1 MNNQD
6 LDRFKLSRTDTQGS
20 RKRSRWLIVG
30 GAILLAGAVLFM
42 ARGRESVVETVTVGT
57 AYPSQGY
64 AMLNAS
70 GYVTANRRAAV
81 ASKGSGRLEWLGV
94 EEGSVVKQGDIV
106 ARLENKDM
114 QANVNQSQANVNAA
128 RAKREQAQ
136 AESRDAQS
144 ALQRA
149 KDLLGKNFIAQS
161 AYDTALARNDKAH
174 AAVSVAS
181 AEIKMAEAGLH
192 GSQVAYDYTLIRAP
206 FDGVVLTKHANVGD
220 VITPFA
226 SASESKGAVVTLADM
241 TTLEVE
247 VDVSESS
254 LHKVAVNQPC
264 EILLDAIPDA
274 RFRGEVSRIV
284 PTVDRAK
291 ATVLVKVRFIDKDSR
306 VLPDMSAK
314 VAFLTQAIDPT
325 QNKPVVALT
334 KKALAQRDGQAVVF
348 VVDKG
353 VAKQTRITP
362 GNAIGDLLEIK
373 AGLKGGETVV
383 INPASELK
391 DGARVKT
398 NVK

>member
-1 MNNQD
+1 MNNQEFA
-6 LDRFKLSRTDTQGS
+6 RFKLNRTNTQSS
-20 RKRSRWLIVG
+20 RKRYRWWIV
-30 GAILLAGAVLFM
+30 AGALLVVAAIFFM
-42 ARGRESVVETVTVGT
+42 ARGSEHAVETVTVGT

-64 AMLNAS
+64 AMLNAT

-94 EEGSVVKQGDIV
+94 EEGSAVKQGDIV

-114 QANVNQSQANVNAA
+114 QANVSQSEANVRAA

-136 AESRDAQS
+136 AEWKDAQA
-144 ALQRA
+144 ALHRA

-161 AYDTALARNDKAH
+161 AYDTALARHDKAL

-181 AEIKMAEAGLH
+181 AEIKMAEASLR
-192 GSQVAYDYTLIRAP
+192 GSQVAYEYTLIRAP

-241 TTLEVE
+241 ATLEVE

-291 ATVLVKVRFIDKDSR
+291 ATVLVKVRFVDKDSR

-314 VAFLTQAIDPT
+314 VAFLTQAIEPA

-353 VAKQTRITP
+353 LVKQTRITP

-383 INPASELK
+383 TNPATDLK
-391 DGARVKT
+391 DGARVKAG
-398 NVK
+398 VK

>member
-6 LDRFKLSRTDTQGS
+6 LARFKLSRTDTQGS
-20 RKRSRWLIVG
+20 PKRRWWIVA
-30 GAILLAGAVLFM
+30 GALLLAGAVLFM
-42 ARGRESVVETVTVGT
+42 ARGGKSTVETVTVGS

-64 AMLNAS
+64 AMLNAT

-94 EEGSVVKQGDIV
+94 EEGSAVKQGDII

-114 QANVNQSQANVNAA
+114 QANVNQSQANVRAA
-128 RAKREQAQ
+128 QAKREQAR
-136 AESRDAQS
+136 AEWKDAQA
-144 ALQRA
+144 ALLRA
-149 KDLLGKNFIAQS
+149 KDLLGKNFIAPS

-174 AAVSVAS
+174 AAVSMAS
-181 AEIKMAEAGLH
+181 AEIKMAEAGLR
-192 GSQVAYDYTLIRAP
+192 GSQVAYGYTLIRAP

-254 LHKVAVNQPC
+254 LHKVSANQPC

-334 KKALAQRDGQAVVF
+334 KKALTQRDGQAVVF
-348 VVDKG
+348 VVDMG
-353 VAKQTRITP
+353 RVKQTRITP
-362 GNAIGDLLEIK
+362 GNAIGDLIEIK

-383 INPASELK
+383 INPASDLK
-391 DGARVKT
+391 EGARVKT
-398 NVK
+398 SVK